1 MSSNRQHRCMTF
13 FAHQTSQLRHRD
25 HLSVFMAENISSSEI
40 NSAICSRLIFFP
52 GIHELKPEQILVIQ
66 NIVRGKDVFAAL
78 PTGFGKSLTVQI
90 LPSVLKSLQSSYV
103 SPSPLVIVV
112 CPLKSII
119 KDQVSYLRSLGLK
132 AGYVGES
139 DELDKRIINGTA
151 QIDLLY
157 GSPESFVG
165 EEKIRGMFS
174 NMFYHK
180 NVAAVVCDEV
190 HTLVHW

>member
-1 MSSNRQHRCMTF
+1 
-13 FAHQTSQLRHRD
+13 
-25 HLSVFMAENISSSEI
+25 MAENISSSEI
-40 NSAICSRLIFFP
+40 NNAICSSLIFFP

-66 NIVRGKDVFAAL
+66 NIVRGKDVFADL
-78 PTGFGKSLTVQI
+78 PTGFGKSLTFQI
-90 LPSVLKSLQSSYV
+90 LSCVLKSLQSSYV
-103 SPSPLVIVV
+103 SPSALVIVV
-112 CPLKSII
+112 FCFGYCCLPSII
-119 KDQVSYLRSLGLK
+119 KDQVNYLRSLNLK

-174 NMFYHK
+174 NMF
-180 NVAAVVCDEV
+180 
-190 HTLVHW
+190 

>member
-1 MSSNRQHRCMTF
+1 MFQF
-13 FAHQTSQLRHRD
+13 D
-25 HLSVFMAENISSSEI
+25 
-40 NSAICSRLIFFP
+40 FFP

-78 PTGFGKSLTVQI
+78 PTGFGKSLTFQI

-112 CPLKSII
+112 CHLKSII
-119 KDQVSYLRSLGLK
+119 KDQVNYLRSLGLK

-165 EEKIRGMFS
+165 EERYGECFPTCFTEKR
-174 NMFYHK
+174 
-180 NVAAVVCDEV
+180 
-190 HTLVHW
+190 LLQ

>member
-1 MSSNRQHRCMTF
+1 
-13 FAHQTSQLRHRD
+13 
-25 HLSVFMAENISSSEI
+25 MAENISSSEI
-40 NSAICSRLIFFP
+40 NNAICSSLIFFP

-78 PTGFGKSLTVQI
+78 PTGFGKSLTFQV

-119 KDQVSYLRSLGLK
+119 KDQVNYLRSIGLK

-174 NMFYHK
+174 NMFYRK

-190 HTLVHW
+190 HTVVHW

>member
-1 MSSNRQHRCMTF
+1 MRLYRNF
-13 FAHQTSQLRHRD
+13 
-25 HLSVFMAENISSSEI
+25 SEI
-40 NSAICSRLIFFP
+40 NRTICSSLIFFP

-78 PTGFGKSLTVQI
+78 PTGFGKSLTFQI

-119 KDQVSYLRSLGLK
+119 KDQVNYLRSLGLK

-165 EEKIRGMFS
+165 EEKIRRMFF
-174 NMFYHK
+174 NMFYRK

-190 HTLVHW
+190 HTVVHW

>member
-1 MSSNRQHRCMTF
+1 MSS
-13 FAHQTSQLRHRD
+13 
-25 HLSVFMAENISSSEI
+25 
-40 NSAICSRLIFFP
+40 
-52 GIHELKPEQILVIQ
+52 
-66 NIVRGKDVFAAL
+66 
-78 PTGFGKSLTVQI
+78 
-90 LPSVLKSLQSSYV
+90 
-103 SPSPLVIVV
+103 SPLVIVV
-112 CPLKSII
+112 CPIKSTI
-119 KDQVSYLRSLGLK
+119 KDQVNYLRSLGLK

-174 NMFYHK
+174 NMFYRK

-190 HTLVHW
+190 HTVVHWYDFSP